1 MKRVLVSSE
10 GDELTLVTLSD
21 RGDQEVSTGPDD
33 DSARLGNVYKGVV
46 VSIEPR
52 IQAAF
57 VDFGLEWEGF
67 LPVSNVHESYGLVNG
82 TEPGGRPRIQDLLSE
97 EQEVIVQLNRDK
109 HRVNDFVLSTQISL
123 PGRYVVLMPGQPKL
137 GVSKKIVDE
146 DERGRLRDI
155 LRDLDPPST
164 LGYVIRTDGVNR
176 SKDEIGRDL
185 FFLLDLWQD
194 IIGRIRKSET
204 PALLHAEYEWVL
216 RELRGQLDGSVE
228 ELIVDDRDL
237 HKRLKKAL
245 PVLHPE
251 FKGELKL
258 HKSSRPLLQAH
269 GVGAV

>member
-1 MKRVLVSSE
+1 MRL
-10 GDELTLVTLSD
+10 
-21 RGDQEVSTGPDD
+21 
-33 DSARLGNVYKGVV
+33 LGNVFPF
-46 VSIEPR
+46 SD
-52 IQAAF
+52 Q
-57 VDFGLEWEGF
+57 
-67 LPVSNVHESYGLVNG
+67 
-82 TEPGGRPRIQDLLSE
+82 
-97 EQEVIVQLNRDK
+97 
-109 HRVNDFVLSTQISL
+109 VLD
-123 PGRYVVLMPGQPKL
+123 GH
-137 GVSKKIVDE
+137 
-146 DERGRLRDI
+146 
-155 LRDLDPPST
+155 LDPAFFQSCAQGSFQPFEE
-164 LGYVIRTDGVNR
+164 YVLALNTSRETRYRADRRKG
-176 SKDEIGRDL
+176 
-185 FFLLDLWQD
+185 D